1 MSRPEYRLRGQYVA
15 RHTFTVPEEL
25 ASPLRPEPAPA
36 PQLPRWYSVA
46 LFLFMSSATI
56 FAMCALGRPG
66 A

>member
-1 MSRPEYRLRGQYVA
+1 MNRPEYRLRGQCA
-15 RHTFTVPEEL
+15 SRHTYMVPEEL
-25 ASPLRPEPAPA
+25 ASPQRAEPAPA

>member
-25 ASPLRPEPAPA
+25 TTHWDEPAPA
-36 PQLPRWYSVA
+36 PQLPRWYSLA
-46 LFLFMSSATI
+46 AFLIMSSATI
-56 FAMCALGRPG
+56 FAMCAMGRPG